1 MEAPMTRVV
10 SVALCLVLALGVD
23 RALADPVDI
32 ARSVI
37 RAQIQ
42 AFLEDDA
49 ETAYSFASPGIREK
63 FPDQGVFFEMVKKS
77 YQHLYRPGNFAFGRS
92 KLVGDEVI
100 QEVLISGS
108 DGKDWTAIY
117 ELVPQP
123 DGSYKINGVVMVQ
136 TAPGPAL

>member
-1 MEAPMTRVV
+1 MTRWV
-10 SVALCLVLALGVD
+10 SVALCLVLALGVKP
-23 RALADPVDI
+23 ALADPVDE
-32 ARSVI
+32 AQSVI
-37 RAQIQ
+37 RAQIT

-63 FPDQGVFFEMVKKS
+63 FPDELAFFEMVKRR

-92 KLVGDEVI
+92 KLVGNEVI
-100 QEVLISGS
+100 QEVLIVGS

-123 DGSYKINGVVMVQ
+123 DGSYKVNGVLMVP

>member
-1 MEAPMTRVV
+1 MTRVV
-10 SVALCLVLALGVD
+10 SVALCLQLALG
-23 RALADPVDI
+23 AGLTFADPVESAQSI
-32 ARSVI
+32 I
-37 RAQIQ
+37 RAQIR

-49 ETAYSFASPGIREK
+49 ETAYSFASSGIREK
-63 FPDQGVFFEMVKKS
+63 FPDKLVFFKMVKQS

-92 KLVGDEVI
+92 KLVGKDVI
-100 QEVLISGS
+100 QEVLIVGS

-117 ELVPQP
+117 ELVPQA

>member
-1 MEAPMTRVV
+1 MTRVV
-10 SVALCLVLALGVD
+10 VALCLVLALGAG
-23 RALADPVDI
+23 RALADPVDT

-37 RAQIQ
+37 RAQIK
-42 AFLEDDA
+42 AFLDDDP

-63 FPDQGVFFEMVKKS
+63 FPDQLVFFEMVKKS

-92 KLVGDEVI
+92 KLVGNEVI
-100 QEVLISGS
+100 QEVLIFGS

>member
-1 MEAPMTRVV
+1 MMRAI
-10 SVALCLVLALGVD
+10 SVALCLVLALGMG
-23 RALADPVDI
+23 RTLADPVDR
-32 ARSVI
+32 AKSVI

-42 AFLEDDA
+42 AFIEDDA
-49 ETAYSFASPGIREK
+49 EAAYSFASPGIRAK
-63 FPDQGVFFEMVKKS
+63 FPDQAVFFEMVKKS

-92 KLVGDEVI
+92 KRVGDEVI
-100 QEVLISGS
+100 QEVLISGA

-123 DGSYKINGVVMVQ
+123 DGSYKINGVMMVQ

>member
-1 MEAPMTRVV
+1 MTRWV
-10 SVALCLVLALGVD
+10 SVALCLVLALGVKF
-23 RALADPVDI
+23 ALADPVDT
-32 ARSVI
+32 AKSVI
-37 RAQIQ
+37 RAQIK

-63 FPDQGVFFEMVKKS
+63 FPDELVFFEMVKRS

-92 KLVGDEVI
+92 KLVGKEVI
-100 QEVLISGS
+100 QEVLIFGS

-117 ELVPQP
+117 ELVPQS
-123 DGSYKINGVVMVQ
+123 DGSYKINGVLMVQ

>member
-1 MEAPMTRVV
+1 MTRAV
-10 SVALCLVLALGVD
+10 SIALCLLLALSAE
-23 RALADPVDI
+23 RALADPVDT

-42 AFLEDDA
+42 AFLDDDA

-63 FPDQGVFFEMVKKS
+63 FPDRLVFFEMVKKS

-92 KLVGDEVI
+92 KLVGKEVV
-100 QEVLISGS
+100 QEVLIVGS

-123 DGSYKINGVVMVQ
+123 DGSYKINGVLMVQ